1 MCNFKKTTGINTI
14 IHMKKILL
22 IISIFVTYLSYSQ
35 ETYNVG
41 KTEYYYN
48 QYYSTTGKPVVKR
61 SETNKKI
68 FLKSQG
74 YNETPD
80 GYQID
85 HIIPLSEGGADDP
98 SNMQLLTIS
107 QHKSKT
113 ARERANRS
121 NTSSTYSST
130 NSYYNNSTSN
140 DSYGEPITT
149 ANYSRTEN
157 GKIIYKGTSG
167 GEYYVNNSGNK
178 VYVKNTTSNSTSTN
192 YTSPSSSSTYST
204 PTYST
209 TSSSTSRDIQTG
221 PRGGQYYI
229 NSNGNKTYVK
239 K

>member
-1 MCNFKKTTGINTI
+1 
-14 IHMKKILL
+14 MKKKLL
-22 IISIFVTYLSYSQ
+22 IILIFITYMSYSQ

-61 SETNKKI
+61 NETNKKI
-68 FLKSQG
+68 FLQSQG
-74 YNETPD
+74 YNETPY

-85 HIIPLSEGGADDP
+85 HIIPLSEGGTDDP

-113 ARERANRS
+113 AGERANRS
-121 NTSSTYSST
+121 NITSTYPST
-130 NSYYNNSTSN
+130 NSYYKNSTSN
-140 DSYGEPITT
+140 DYYEEPTAT

-157 GKIIYKGTSG
+157 GKIIYKGASG
-167 GEYYVNNSGNK
+167 GEYYVNNRGNK
-178 VYVKNTTSNSTSTN
+178 VYVKNTASNSTSTN
-192 YTSPSSSSTYST
+192 YSSSS
-204 PTYST
+204 
-209 TSSSTSRDIQTG
+209 SSSSYSSPSYSAPSSASRDIQTG

-229 NSNGNKTYVK
+229 NPSGNKTYVK

>member
-1 MCNFKKTTGINTI
+1 
-14 IHMKKILL
+14 MKKILL
-22 IISIFVTYLSYSQ
+22 IISIFITYLSNSQ
-35 ETYNVG
+35 ETYIVG

-48 QYYSTTGKPVVKR
+48 QYYSTTGKPAVKR
-61 SETNKKI
+61 NEANKKT

-74 YNETPD
+74 YDETPY

-85 HIIPLSEGGADDP
+85 HIVPLSEGGADDP

-121 NTSSTYSST
+121 NTSTTYSSMNSYSNTTST
-130 NSYYNNSTSN
+130 NSY
-140 DSYGEPITT
+140 DAPVTT
-149 ANYSRTEN
+149 AKYSRTEN

-167 GEYYVNNSGNK
+167 GEYYVNSTGNK
-178 VYVKNTTSNSTSTN
+178 IYVKNISSNSSSTSN
-192 YTSPSSSSTYST
+192 SSTYS
-204 PTYST
+204 PSSYST
-209 TSSSTSRDIQTG
+209 PPSSPSRNIQTG